1 MDSAFADAFAE
12 VKAKAELAA
21 KVKLPMKRRARKV
34 TCPPR
39 KKARTT
45 LIMVDTTLSDERPL
59 GSYWTTVSDRRGN
72 MISVRR
78 SHRLSHS

>member
-1 MDSAFADAFAE
+1 MDVAITFAVAE
-12 VKAKAELAA
+12 VRAKAELAA

-45 LIMVDTTLSDERPL
+45 LIMVDTTLTDERPL
-59 GSYWTTVSDRRGN
+59 GSYWTTVPDRHGN